1 MALSIAYQAQLGC
14 SHTDRSCWS
23 RSTVMSSLVSL
34 VSMAKNLSKW
44 GDNPDDKKWLRWGY
58 TYLIVYYSDNEE
70 KMKHILAKCGLKS
83 VEKIMDFVLKK
94 GDPASVSQTYGSV
107 VLCQKENTLHLSI
120 YKGFHFEVESLED
133 GLHKMLMMFFV
144 LWIDYPNEVRTFFNF
159 LAKLHG
165 KKVTVSTTMGKLC
178 KQLNS
183 AEWTWKSDY
192 RFDTYN
198 KSINFTIESL
208 ALHL

>member
-1 MALSIAYQAQLGC
+1 MRGQPRWQ
-14 SHTDRSCWS
+14 
-23 RSTVMSSLVSL
+23 
-34 VSMAKNLSKW
+34 
-44 GDNPDDKKWLRWGY
+44 KKWLRWGY